1 MPTYVYA
8 CAKCGREFEKFQPIA
23 DKPLTVCPRDL
34 CPKKKWGRGR
44 VKRVITAGGG
54 LIFKGSGF
62 YSTDYRSENYKAA
75 AKKDASAGQ
84 AKPAPAKTESKPESK
99 PTPAAKKN

>member
-8 CAKCGREFEKFQPIA
+8 CAKCGQQFEKFQPIA

-34 CPKKKWGRGR
+34 CRRKTWGRGR
-44 VKRVITAGGG
+44 VKRVITAGAG

-62 YSTDYRSENYKAA
+62 YSTDYRSENYKTA
-75 AKKDASAGQ
+75 AKKDSAAGQ
-84 AKPAPAKTESKPESK
+84 PKPAKPEAKPEAKPAPA
-99 PTPAAKKN
+99 AKKS